1 MSSPIHSFLFSPPPS
16 PPRRSSAAPDPNDGF
31 TSLKSLLL
39 PTDFLPRSPH
49 LDGGLKPRSPRT
61 PTQSHFFS
69 SGDAQSTTQ
78 SYPSR
83 SLVRNKPRDPEA
95 TPVLTISVPATPRRR
110 SADKIAVS
118 PPYVPSNVPSS
129 PLPAIPSS
137 LPKPLIRLL
146 FLTSLLL
153 SSILL
158 LVYVPSARLP
168 SLRAASMSR
177 RLALDPSGKAFIDVQ
192 PVTSWEDAREK
203 DYRPPQI
210 KASHMMRRAIE
221 AKKNSKPAPHPL
233 ASRPALRARPLPA
246 SHELFAL
253 QSYLLSSAYNII
265 PDNVNPEEPLDANA
279 VLGVDVHRLG
289 PSGGEAEQ
297 AWLDELKGESEDEVI
312 IWYGGDGRPNLPHEI
327 LDFLSS
333 THGTDRKPTLI
344 PCHGRPDRSVLLS
357 ILDRLALPLRDFP
370 IIMIG
375 NEPVV
380 GSLQNLEELRLS
392 GQLESMLT
400 KIGWKKEEKSDEW
413 KPKYAVVKKKELSEI
428 EQALQVEEEIPDD
441 I

>member
-16 PPRRSSAAPDPNDGF
+16 PPRRSSASDPNDGF
-31 TSLKSLLL
+31 TSLKSLFL

-49 LDGGLKPRSPRT
+49 FDAGLKPRSPRT
-61 PTQSHFFS
+61 PTQSQFFS
-69 SGDAQSTTQ
+69 ENAQHAP

-83 SLVRNKPRDPEA
+83 SLVRNKLQDPES
-95 TPVLTISVPATPRRR
+95 TPVLTISLPTTPRRR
-110 SADKIAVS
+110 SAEKIAVS
-118 PPYVPSNVPSS
+118 PPYMPSNVPSS
-129 PLPAIPSS
+129 PLPIPSS

-153 SSILL
+153 SSVLL

-168 SLRAASMSR
+168 SLRAASLSG
-177 RLALDPSGKAFIDVQ
+177 RLALDPTGKAFIDVQ
-192 PVTSWEDAREK
+192 PVTSWKDAREK

-233 ASRPALRARPLPA
+233 ASRPALHPRPLPA

-265 PDNVNPEEPLDANA
+265 PDDVNPEEPLDANT
-279 VLGVDVHRLG
+279 VLGVGAHKLG
-289 PSGGEAEQ
+289 TSGGDAEQ

-357 ILDRLALPLRDFP
+357 ILDRLSLPLREFP

-392 GQLESMLT
+392 GQLENMLS
-400 KIGWKKEEKSDEW
+400 KIGWKKEETSDRW

-428 EQALQVEEEIPDD
+428 ETALQVEEEESLDD